1 MGIFHVQNHH
11 WLEETRVGS
20 LLGQMSSAHWTE
32 GAYDTATC
40 GTAQQRP
47 IPMKR
52 PANLSWSKGG
62 GSAHVKPVKGMFA
75 YSPFT
80 AR

>member
-20 LLGQMSSAHWTE
+20 SLGQMSSTHWTE
-32 GAYDTATC
+32 GAYDTSTR
-40 GTAQQRP
+40 GMAQQRP
-47 IPMKR
+47 IPVKW
-52 PANLSWSKGG
+52 PARLTWSKGDG
-62 GSAHVKPVKGMFA
+62 LAHGKPINGLIA

-80 AR
+80 AC